1 MHGSEAYGFWPLVI
15 INSLIFIAFAFSF
28 THPKTKRDWRSFG
41 AFSAFVVALFTE
53 MYGFPLTIYLLSGW
67 LSKKFPG
74 IDLFSHETGHLW
86 HTLLGL
92 KGDAHFDP
100 LHLLSSIFIFGG
112 FILLASAWRVLF
124 KAQREATLAT
134 TGPYAH
140 VRHPQ
145 YLAFIVIMVGF
156 LLQWPTIPTLVMFPI
171 LVFMYVGLA
180 RREEREV
187 RAALGDQFEQW
198 AAVTPAFVPHVATL
212 FSRRRDTPGRA
223 A

>member
-1 MHGSEAYGFWPLVI
+1 MHDSSAYGFWPLVI
-15 INSLIFIAFAFSF
+15 INSLIFIAFTFSF

-67 LSKKFPG
+67 LTKEFPG

-100 LHLLSSIFIFGG
+100 LHILSSVFIFGG
-112 FILLASAWRVLF
+112 FMLLASAWRVLYR
-124 KAQREATLAT
+124 AQSDGALAT
-134 TGPYAH
+134 TGPYSY

-145 YLAFIVIMVGF
+145 YAAFIIIMVGF
-156 LLQWPTIPTLVMFPI
+156 LLQWPTIPTLAMFPI
-171 LVFMYVGLA
+171 LVFMYVRLA
-180 RREEREV
+180 HREGREV
-187 RAALGDQFEQW
+187 REALGEPYEQW
-198 AAVTPAFVPHVATL
+198 AAVTPAFVPHLATL
-212 FSRRRDTPGRA
+212 FSRRRATTGSTP
-223 A
+223 